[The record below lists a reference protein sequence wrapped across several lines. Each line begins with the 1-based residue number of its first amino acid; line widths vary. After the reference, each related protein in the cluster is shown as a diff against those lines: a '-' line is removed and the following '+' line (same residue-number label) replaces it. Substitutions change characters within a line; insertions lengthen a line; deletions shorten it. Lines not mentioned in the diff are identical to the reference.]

1 MEHSKMQEEKETRR
15 RRRTEKTKI
24 HKNEPHKR
32 ERGEIEIDASN
43 VNVKLDWI
51 SLRNKNKWKSGV
63 SPPTPP
69 LPLLPPKNGNALF
82 FIFQCGYF
90 YFEHKNKEEMIFFA
104 LHRAPP
110 LFSVFFFFPFIFA
123 FRSLLFS
130 SPFPFFPVSPFPFWL
145 VGWLVF
151 FFSFLVFCFFA
162 CAPDAAVAAA
172 AAAAAL
178 APHWLRRRPII
189 SHTHTHTHTHRF
201 VGFTHTK
208 KKTSNEERKGQN
220 WEETKGT
227 RVGVGWTGR
236 GGAMWVCIQFSI
248 SFISLFS
255 PCLMAA
261 ATRRRIDSGTRLRV
275 CASECVCIDY

>member
-1 MEHSKMQEEKETRR
+1 M
-15 RRRTEKTKI
+15 KI
-24 HKNEPHKR
+24 GCFPSHHH
-32 ERGEIEIDASN
+32 
-43 VNVKLDWI
+43 
-51 SLRNKNKWKSGV
+51 
-63 SPPTPP
+63 PP

-90 YFEHKNKEEMIFFA
+90 YFEHKNKEEMIFFCSPPRSA
-104 LHRAPP
+104 VVFGVLFFPLHFRLP
-110 LFSVFFFFPFIFA
+110 LSLVLLSISLLPRFSV
-123 FRSLLFS
+123 SL
-130 SPFPFFPVSPFPFWL
+130 L
-145 VGWLVF
+145 VGWLVGCF
-151 FFSFLVFCFFA
+151 SSFLFWFF
-162 CAPDAAVAAA
+162 VS
-172 AAAAAL
+172 
-178 APHWLRRRPII
+178 LRVRRTLLSLLLLLLLLSLLIGCGAGQ
-189 SHTHTHTHTHRF
+189 SYHTHTHTRTHTHRF

>member
-1 MEHSKMQEEKETRR
+1 
-15 RRRTEKTKI
+15 
-24 HKNEPHKR
+24 
-32 ERGEIEIDASN
+32 
-43 VNVKLDWI
+43 
-51 SLRNKNKWKSGV
+51 
-63 SPPTPP
+63 
-69 LPLLPPKNGNALF
+69 
-82 FIFQCGYF
+82 
-90 YFEHKNKEEMIFFA
+90 MIFLLSTA
-104 LHRAPP
+104 LRRCFRCSFFSPSFSPSALSCSP
-110 LFSVFFFFPFIFA
+110 LHFP
-123 FRSLLFS
+123 S
-130 SPFPFFPVSPFPFWL
+130 SPFLRFPFGWL
-145 VGWLVF
+145 VGWLFF

-189 SHTHTHTHTHRF
+189 SHTHTHTHTHTHRF